1 MTRTDKSNMSAE
13 QHNWLSSLYSNGGL
27 LRAEQPASSFVK
39 LALNGI
45 PKSLNGKVIPWDD
58 VKLDAES

>member
-1 MTRTDKSNMSAE
+1 MPAE
-13 QHNWLSSLYSNGGL
+13 QHNWLTSLYSKGGL

-58 VKLDAES
+58 VKLDTKG